1 MYTTGCTYKG
11 KNVYTI
17 VEDKDLGKGTFGSVK
32 LVKER
37 ATGKL
42 YAMKIVYH
50 HYLIFKINKERIKRY
65 KAEDNIRREV
75 AL

>member
-1 MYTTGCTYKG
+1 M
-11 KNVYTI
+11 
-17 VEDKDLGKGTFGSVK
+17 EDKDLGKGTFGSVK

-37 ATGKL
+37 VTGKL
-42 YAMKIVYH
+42 YAMKIVSPY
-50 HYLIFKINKERIKRY
+50 FKRKINKERIKRY